1 MLAAANQRRTV
12 VEGDTEERRRP
23 MADGGDDHACVPG
36 TDDCGLHL
44 WVTGDINHRS
54 KSAREEDGVVVE
66 HVDFGQ
72 FAAAGQAPVGLTVEE
87 GGLCGVVGVEPIFWG
102 FAAQWGGEL
111 DGDAGSVKRF
121 ERMGYLRKK
130 KPVGRLFGPIT
141 AAFVT
146 TNRT

>member
-1 MLAAANQRRTV
+1 
-12 VEGDTEERRRP
+12 

-44 WVTGDINHRS
+44 WVTSDINHRS